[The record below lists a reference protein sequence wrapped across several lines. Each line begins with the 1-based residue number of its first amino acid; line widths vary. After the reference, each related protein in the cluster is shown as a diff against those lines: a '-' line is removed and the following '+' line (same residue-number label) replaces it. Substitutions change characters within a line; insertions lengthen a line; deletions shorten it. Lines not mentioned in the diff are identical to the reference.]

1 MSGNLQGSGTNSIAS
16 SNISMR
22 ANGGIT
28 TMAGTANTSV
38 IVNSAVAGAY
48 QPLNNPVTLI
58 KRDNAANY
66 GRIGKYGTTP
76 SLQLV
81 IPAYQ
86 SVGTYTG
93 TLVYTLYNN

>member
-1 MSGNLQGSGTNSIAS
+1 MG
-16 SNISMR
+16 
-22 ANGGIT
+22 
-28 TMAGTANTSV
+28 GTANASV
-38 IVNSAVAGAY
+38 VVDAAVAGAY
-48 QPLNNPVTLI
+48 QTLNNPVTLI
-58 KRDNAANY
+58 KRTNAANF

-76 SLQLV
+76 TLQLV